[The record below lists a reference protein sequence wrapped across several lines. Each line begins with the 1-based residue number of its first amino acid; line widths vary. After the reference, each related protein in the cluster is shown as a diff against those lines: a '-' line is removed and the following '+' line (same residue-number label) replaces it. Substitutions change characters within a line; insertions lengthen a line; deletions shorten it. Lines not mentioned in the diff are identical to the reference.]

1 MSTSQEDNQSSKTK
15 TLTASVTLN
24 APPTVP
30 NYEFLQQRVNTKMTF
45 CGDLE
50 QLVND
55 GATTKLI
62 MAQGHLSL
70 LLDEKVQHSFEAF
83 LHKNVCVQG
92 FLTPLGEGFQMV
104 ISEPGQ
110 IWPTG
115 F

>member
-1 MSTSQEDNQSSKTK
+1 MSGSNNSSFKIKKT
-15 TLTASVTLN
+15 TVTLN
-24 APPTVP
+24 APPGIP

-45 CGDLE
+45 CGDFE
-50 QLVND
+50 QLVN
-55 GATTKLI
+55 GRAI
-62 MAQGHLSL
+62 MAQGHLTL
-70 LLDEKVQHSFEAF
+70 LPDENMRQGIEAF

-110 IWPTG
+110 IWLTG